1 MNTIDLDLGEDFKS
15 IDLDNNFSGNNNNS
29 VKFAGYNN
37 SSPKPSSTP
46 TNPNPPRLVVHERS
60 SPKSS
65 NLDLGAD
72 MLFNPDKIKKRP
84 ASPGGGSESSFG
96 KSLYNDIDK
105 PSQPKISSPSFP
117 DLDNSKGDGLFDDLK
132 SFDMDSGIKPPTD
145 FNFDDLNSANTNLF
159 DTPSHHEQPQ
169 TIVRPK
175 TEEEIQNEKFELLLK
190 LERLKQRKDVTI
202 SRNFTMSSD
211 LEDIKQEYE
220 KLVYMKRVDNWTKQC
235 KRGLIFCVNG
245 IEMLNNKYDPFE
257 VDLDGWSDEVY
268 ADQDEYDDIFEEL
281 YDKYKEKGT
290 MAPELK
296 LLFALGGS
304 AFAFTMKKS
313 LFRRAVPG
321 MDEVMRQNPD
331 VLKNFFQDQ
340 GQQMPQ
346 QAQYSQPPPRRPDMR
361 EPDNVDDIINRLSQA
376 TSSEDVKNINVPGR
390 GGRDI
395 SLDI

>member
-1 MNTIDLDLGEDFKS
+1 MNTIDLDLGDDFKS

-29 VKFAGYNN
+29 VKFAGFSNN
-37 SSPKPSSTP
+37 SSPTP
-46 TNPNPPRLVVHERS
+46 QRHNPNPPRLVVHERS
-60 SPKSS
+60 SPKPSS

-84 ASPGGGSESSFG
+84 SSPGGGGNESSFG
-96 KSLYNDIDK
+96 KSLYSDIDK
-105 PSQPKISSPSFP
+105 PSQPKIASPSFP
-117 DLDNSKGDGLFDDLK
+117 DLDTKSDGLFDD
-132 SFDMDSGIKPPTD
+132 FNMDSNEIKPPTD
-145 FNFDDLNSANTNLF
+145 FNFDDLNSNNNNLF
-159 DTPSHHEQPQ
+159 DTPSHQEQMQP
-169 TIVRPK
+169 VSRPK

-202 SRNFTMSSD
+202 SRNYTMSSP

-220 KLVYMKRVDNWTKQC
+220 KLVYMKRIDNWTKQC

-313 LFRRAVPG
+313 LFKRAVPG

-331 VLKNFFQDQ
+331 VLKNFFQGQ
-340 GQQMPQ
+340 GQQMPSQ
-346 QAQYSQPPPRRPDMR
+346 EQYQPPRRPDMR

-376 TSSEDVKNINVPGR
+376 TSSEEVKNINVGGGR

-395 SLDI
+395 SLDL